1 MDAERPS
8 AKNFKKKKEQS
19 IPPKG
24 AFALS
29 AIIIRTLRRCC
40 QDTWGPGIPTDGK
53 FVGPPKIVPPSPGAL
68 AKSTKME
75 ECVDSSDKADCAP
88 AIKQRYFG
96 PPSHSAL
103 FDTRNETYPTQ
114 WRGHFFWQK
123 NMTDTSAVM
132 KIVSTPSC
140 RTAIAPQAPDARSPD
155 HAGRKGPLP
164 AGCSGT
170 ALPGKSSIG
179 SSYPMT

>member
-8 AKNFKKKKEQS
+8 AKNFKEKEQR

-88 AIKQRYFG
+88 AIKQRYFS
-96 PPSHSAL
+96 PPFHSAL
-103 FDTRNETYPTQ
+103 FDTRNETYPIQ

-140 RTAIAPQAPDARSPD
+140 RTAITPQAPDARSPD
-155 HAGRKGPLP
+155 HAGRKGRCPQAALERPFRGNLPLAAVIP
-164 AGCSGT
+164 
-170 ALPGKSSIG
+170 
-179 SSYPMT
+179 

>member
-8 AKNFKKKKEQS
+8 AKNFKKKKEQR

-40 QDTWGPGIPTDGK
+40 QDTWGPE
-53 FVGPPKIVPPSPGAL
+53 SPQTENL
-68 AKSTKME
+68 WDRLKSFRRPQELWRNRQKME

-140 RTAIAPQAPDARSPD
+140 RTAITPQAPDARSPD